1 MTWYNYFMGIKVLSE
16 KLASQIAA
24 GEVIER
30 PASVVKELVENAID
44 AGARQ
49 ITIEIKKSG
58 KALIQ
63 VSDDGT
69 GIPADEIELAVSRHA
84 TSKLYKAEDL
94 FDIRTLGFRGEAL
107 ASIGSVS
114 KLSVVSKNVGAQLG
128 AELRVDGG
136 KSEGVISRSAPV
148 GTIVRVE
155 DLFYNVPARLKF
167 LKSELTESRQI
178 TGLIIRYAL
187 AYPSIRWKLE
197 QDGKVFLHTTGSGNR
212 QEILQDLF
220 GVSDAKKLMP
230 IHYEDGEYEVEGFV
244 SNLNLTRSNRKD
256 ITLFVNGRWVQDS
269 SLTAAVIRAYNTM
282 LMVGR
287 FPVVVLFIQVPPS
300 MVDVN
305 VHPSKAEVR
314 FSDNEKVFSLIQ
326 RGIKR
331 GLLAYTPVPELN
343 TAVLWGRPV
352 DMGSGTE
359 TNQLNL
365 NIPEREFQEPISASN
380 EALMN
385 QPQQP
390 LQQAFSSE
398 YLPVLRLVGQVAATY
413 IVAEGPDGLYLIDQH
428 AAHERV
434 LFEQMMAQARSGIVP
449 SQALLEA
456 SVIELTPEK
465 AGLLE
470 GKLDVM
476 KKLGFELESFGPN
489 TFSLRAIP
497 SILAGGNP
505 TEAVYAVVNA
515 FEEDETPLLAEIE
528 SLVAARVCKRMAI
541 KAGQIMSPEE
551 QRNLLINLETCQ
563 VPRTCPHGRPTM
575 IHLSAMMLERQF
587 GRTGAI

>member
-1 MTWYNYFMGIKVLSE
+1 MSPWYNQFMGIKVLSE

-44 AGARQ
+44 AGATQ
-49 ITIEIKKSG
+49 IEIEIRKAG
-58 KALIQ
+58 KELIQ
-63 VSDDGT
+63 VSDNGH
-69 GIPADEIELAVSRHA
+69 GIPADEIELAVFRHA
-84 TSKLYKAEDL
+84 TSKLSKAEDL

-114 KLSVVSKNVGAQLG
+114 KLSITSKHIDAQLG
-128 AELRVDGG
+128 TTLRVDGG
-136 KSEGVISRSAPV
+136 KNEGAFAKSAPD
-148 GTIVRVE
+148 GTIIRVE
-155 DLFYNVPARLKF
+155 DLFFNVPARLKF
-167 LKSELTESRQI
+167 LKTDSTESRQI
-178 TGLIIRYAL
+178 TGLITRYAL
-187 AYPSIRWKLE
+187 AYSNIRWQLK
-197 QDGKVFLHTTGSGNR
+197 QDGKVLLHTTGSGDR
-212 QEILQDLF
+212 KEILQDLF
-220 GVSDAKKLMP
+220 GVSDAKNLMP
-230 IHYEDGEYEVEGFV
+230 IQYQDSDYSIEGFV

-256 ITLFVNGRWVQDS
+256 ITLFVNGRWVQDP

-287 FPVVVLFIQVPPS
+287 FPVVVLFIQIPPE

-314 FSDNEKVFSLIQ
+314 FRDNEKVFSVVQ
-326 RGIKR
+326 RGIRR
-331 GLLAYTPVPELN
+331 GLLAYTPVPDLN

-352 DMGSGTE
+352 EAFSTQGANQTPLDM
-359 TNQLNL
+359 
-365 NIPEREFQEPISASN
+365 PERETHQPFEPQTGTGTQS
-380 EALMN
+380 L
-385 QPQQP
+385 QQP
-390 LQQAFSSE
+390 FSGE

-413 IVAEGPDGLYLIDQH
+413 LIAEGPDGLYLIDQH

-456 SVIELTPEK
+456 SIIELTPEK

-470 GKLDVM
+470 SRLDVM
-476 KKLGFELESFGPN
+476 KNLGFDLESFGPN

-497 SILAGGNP
+497 SILAGGDPAN
-505 TEAVYAVVNA
+505 AVYAVVNA
-515 FEEDETPLLAEIE
+515 FEEDETPLLAETE
-528 SLVAARVCKRMAI
+528 ALVAARVCKRMAI
-541 KAGQIMSPEE
+541 KAGQVMSPEE
-551 QRNLLINLETCQ
+551 QKNLLLNLETCQ
-563 VPRTCPHGRPTM
+563 SPRTCPHGRPTM

>member
-1 MTWYNYFMGIKVLSE
+1 MSPWYNQFMGIKILSE

-44 AGARQ
+44 AGASQ
-49 ITIEIKKSG
+49 IDIEIKKSG
-58 KALIQ
+58 KELIQ
-63 VSDDGT
+63 VSDNGH
-69 GIPADEIELAVSRHA
+69 GIPAEEMALALSRHA
-84 TSKLYKAEDL
+84 TSKLTKAEDL

-114 KLSVVSKNVGAQLG
+114 KMSLVSKNVDAELG
-128 AELRVDGG
+128 AALRVDGG
-136 KSEGVISRSAPV
+136 INEGVIAKSALD
-148 GTIVRVE
+148 GTIVSVE

-167 LKSELTESRQI
+167 LKSDSTESRQI
-178 TGLIIRYAL
+178 TGLITRYAL
-187 AYPSIRWKLE
+187 AYPNIRWQLK
-197 QDGKVFLHTTGSGNR
+197 QDGKVFLHTTGSGDR
-212 QEILQDLF
+212 KEILQDLF
-220 GVSDAKKLMP
+220 GVADAKNLMP
-230 IHYEDGEYEVEGFV
+230 IHYEDTENSVEGFV

-256 ITLFVNGRWVQDS
+256 ITLFVNGRWVQDP

-287 FPVVVLFIQVPPS
+287 FPVVVLFIQIPPD

-314 FSDNEKVFSLIQ
+314 FRDPEKVFSVVQ

-331 GLLAYTPVPELN
+331 GLLAYTPVPDLN

-352 DMGSGTE
+352 ESFSAPNA
-359 TNQLNL
+359 NQASLAM
-365 NIPEREFQEPISASN
+365 PERETP
-380 EALMN
+380 
-385 QPQQP
+385 QPFAPQTGATTQSLQQP
-390 LQQAFSSE
+390 FSGE

-413 IVAEGPDGLYLIDQH
+413 LIAEGPDGLYLIDQH

-470 GKLDVM
+470 SRLDVM
-476 KKLGFELESFGPN
+476 KSLGFDLESFGPN

-497 SILAGGNP
+497 SVLAGGDP
-505 TEAVYAVVNA
+505 SDAVYAVVNA

-528 SLVAARVCKRMAI
+528 ALVAARVCKRMAI
-541 KAGQIMSPEE
+541 KAGQLMSPEE
-551 QRNLLINLETCQ
+551 QKNLLLNLETCQ

>member
-1 MTWYNYFMGIKVLSE
+1 MGIKLLSE

-30 PASVVKELVENAID
+30 PSSVVKELVENAID
-44 AGARQ
+44 AGATQ
-49 ITIEIKKSG
+49 IDIEIRKSG
-58 KALIQ
+58 KELIQ
-63 VSDDGT
+63 VSDNGH
-69 GIPADEIELAVSRHA
+69 GIVAGEIELAVSRHA
-84 TSKLYKAEDL
+84 TSKLSKAEDL

-114 KLSVVSKNVGAQLG
+114 KLTLISKHINAEIG

-136 KSEGVISRSAPV
+136 HSEGIIAKGAPD

-155 DLFYNVPARLKF
+155 DLFFNVPARLKF
-167 LKSELTESRQI
+167 LKSDTTESRQI
-178 TGLIIRYAL
+178 TGLITRYAL
-187 AYPSIRWKLE
+187 AYSHIRWQLK
-197 QDGKVFLHTTGSGNR
+197 QDERILLHTTGSGDR
-212 QEILQDLF
+212 KEILQDLF
-220 GVSDAKKLMP
+220 GANDAKHLMP
-230 IHYEDGEYEVEGFV
+230 IHYEDGESSIEGFV
-244 SNLNLTRSNRKD
+244 SNLSLTRSNRKD
-256 ITLFVNGRWVQDS
+256 ITLFVNGRWVQDPA
-269 SLTAAVIRAYNTM
+269 LTAAVIRAYNTM

-287 FPVVVLFIQVPPS
+287 FPVVVLFIQIPTE

-314 FSDNEKVFSLIQ
+314 FRDNEKIFSLVQ

-331 GLLAYTPVPELN
+331 GLLAYTPVPDLS

-352 DMGSGTE
+352 EQRPGLGQEQSPIEWPVPTPSLAE
-359 TNQLNL
+359 QIPTQTPQSTQNL
-365 NIPEREFQEPISASN
+365 
-380 EALMN
+380 
-385 QPQQP
+385 QQP
-390 LQQAFSSE
+390 LSGE

-413 IVAEGPDGLYLIDQH
+413 LIAEGPDGLYLIDQH

-434 LFEQMMAQARSGIVP
+434 LFEQMMAQARSGVVP

-456 SVIELTPEK
+456 SIIELTPEK
-465 AGLLE
+465 AGILE
-470 GKLDVM
+470 SKMDAL
-476 KKLGFELESFGPN
+476 KSLGFELESFGPN

-505 TEAVYAVVNA
+505 ADAVYAVVNA
-515 FEEDETPLLAEIE
+515 FEEDETPLLAETE
-528 SLVAARVCKRMAI
+528 ALVAARVCKRMAI
-541 KAGQIMSPEE
+541 KAGQIISPEE
-551 QRNLLINLETCQ
+551 QKNLLLNLETCQ

>member
-1 MTWYNYFMGIKVLSE
+1 MGIKVLSE

-49 ITIEIKKSG
+49 IAIEIKKSG

-114 KLSVVSKNVGAQLG
+114 KLSVVSKYVGAQLG

-178 TGLIIRYAL
+178 TGLITRYAL

-352 DMGSGTE
+352 DMGSDTE

-365 NIPEREFQEPISASN
+365 NIPEKEFQEPISASN
-380 EALMN
+380 AALIN

-449 SQALLEA
+449 SQTLLNA

-505 TEAVYAVVNA
+505 TDAVYAVVNA

>member
-230 IHYEDGEYEVEGFV
+230 IHYEDGKYEVEGFV

>member
-1 MTWYNYFMGIKVLSE
+1 MSPWYNQFMGIKILSE

-44 AGARQ
+44 AGASQ
-49 ITIEIKKSG
+49 IDIEIKKSG
-58 KALIQ
+58 KELIQ
-63 VSDDGT
+63 VSDNGH
-69 GIPADEIELAVSRHA
+69 GIPAEEMALALSRHA
-84 TSKLYKAEDL
+84 TSKLTKAEDL

-114 KLSVVSKNVGAQLG
+114 KMSLVSKHVDAELG
-128 AELRVDGG
+128 AALRVDGG
-136 KSEGVISRSAPV
+136 INEGVIAKSALD
-148 GTIVRVE
+148 GTIVSVE

-167 LKSELTESRQI
+167 LKSDSTESRQI
-178 TGLIIRYAL
+178 TGLITRYAL
-187 AYPSIRWKLE
+187 AYPNIRWQLK
-197 QDGKVFLHTTGSGNR
+197 QDGKVFLHTTGSGDR
-212 QEILQDLF
+212 KEILQDLF
-220 GVSDAKKLMP
+220 GVADAKNLMP
-230 IHYEDGEYEVEGFV
+230 IHYEDTENSVEGFV

-256 ITLFVNGRWVQDS
+256 ITLFVNGRWVQDP

-287 FPVVVLFIQVPPS
+287 FPVVVLFIQIPPD

-314 FSDNEKVFSLIQ
+314 FRDPEKVFSVVQ

-331 GLLAYTPVPELN
+331 GLLAYTPVPDLN

-352 DMGSGTE
+352 ESFSAPNA
-359 TNQLNL
+359 NQASLAM
-365 NIPEREFQEPISASN
+365 PERETP
-380 EALMN
+380 
-385 QPQQP
+385 QPFAPQTGATTQSLQQP
-390 LQQAFSSE
+390 FSGE

-413 IVAEGPDGLYLIDQH
+413 LIAEGPDGLYLIDQH

-470 GKLDVM
+470 SRLDVM
-476 KKLGFELESFGPN
+476 KSLGFDLESFGPN

-497 SILAGGNP
+497 SVLAGGDP
-505 TEAVYAVVNA
+505 SDAVYAVVNA

-528 SLVAARVCKRMAI
+528 ALVAARVCKRMAI
-541 KAGQIMSPEE
+541 KAGQLMSPEE
-551 QRNLLINLETCQ
+551 QKNLLLNLETCQ